1 MARQITLVNYLKKFL
16 KIFPGD
22 NLLPDDDDDGD
33 VGLVAAA
40 GFCSTTAGTG
50 DVCAG
55 GVVTGCGGNA
65 GLGGTCGDCDR
76 TSPFSRGVTLTGLGR
91 IGN

>member
-22 NLLPDDDDDGD
+22 NLLPDDDGD

-50 DVCAG
+50 DARG
-55 GVVTGCGGNA
+55 GVIGCGGNA

-76 TSPFSRGVTLTGLGR
+76 TSPFSRDVTLTGLGR
-91 IGN
+91 IFN